1 MQKLEFSGCL
11 LGLALAVGWRSQV
24 AIRCSGGKDPG
35 LGLPLMGVND
45 QHAAAFVVDGHAL
58 ARMLC
63 FDRAAAHEQF
73 GARVND
79 RYKRDGEGLH
89 EQNGQRE
96 SALALP
102 LAPFSGLP
110 SDHDVVPSF
119 IVRLFLPSIP
129 GFCSPDSSISRQF
142 A

>member
-1 MQKLEFSGCL
+1 
-11 LGLALAVGWRSQV
+11 
-24 AIRCSGGKDPG
+24 
-35 LGLPLMGVND
+35 MGVHN
-45 QHAAAFVVDGHAL
+45 QHAAAFAVDGHAL

-63 FDRAAAHEQF
+63 FDRAAADERF

-102 LAPFSGLP
+102 LAPFSSLP

-119 IVRLFLPSIP
+119 IVRLLLPLMPVTGYRLQVTGYRFKS
-129 GFCSPDSSISRQF
+129 
-142 A
+142 

>member
-1 MQKLEFSGCL
+1 
-11 LGLALAVGWRSQV
+11 
-24 AIRCSGGKDPG
+24 
-35 LGLPLMGVND
+35 MGVN
-45 QHAAAFVVDGHAL
+45 HEGAAAFAVDGHAL

-63 FDRAAAHEQF
+63 FDRAVADERF

-102 LAPFSGLP
+102 LAPFSSLP
-110 SDHDVVPSF
+110 SDHDVVPSV
-119 IVRLFLPSIP
+119 IVCLFLPSIP
-129 GFCSPDSSISRQF
+129 DFCSPRQLD
-142 A
+142 